1 MFRGPIAEAIRQT
14 AGAPIV
20 HIVVS
25 IHKQRGGLDVSGR
38 RDLLVSMHPCRRDL
52 LVSMHTGGE
61 LFSRA
66 ATDTQSLSLTRQ
78 QSRYRR

>member
-25 IHKQRGGLDVSGR
+25 IHKQRAGLDVSSR
-38 RDLLVSMHPCRRDL
+38 RDLLVSMHHRRKDL
-52 LVSMHTGGE
+52 PDSMPPVGE

-66 ATDTQSLSLTRQ
+66 VTDTQFPSLTPQR
-78 QSRYRR
+78 SRYHR